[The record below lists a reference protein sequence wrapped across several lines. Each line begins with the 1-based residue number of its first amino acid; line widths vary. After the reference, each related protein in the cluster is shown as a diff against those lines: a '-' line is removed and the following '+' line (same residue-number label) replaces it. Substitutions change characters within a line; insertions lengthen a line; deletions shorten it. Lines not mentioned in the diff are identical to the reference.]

1 MVARSALGRELLG
14 AVALIAL
21 LITGLALWTG
31 TMPPLVVVE
40 SGSMMHSDSG
50 EVGAIDPGDLVLLM
64 GVDDQTVIHTYVEER
79 MRTGPI
85 EQHGKVG
92 DVIIYD
98 KNGAGGTPIIHRALL
113 EVRAESL
120 GVATSSNACDGTW
133 DPINAV
139 CVLTWT
145 IPGTNQIDVSA
156 VNLTLPE
163 IACVP
168 EGHVMVS
175 EPFLSIIEWTPSHE
189 GYVTLGDN
197 NDCRVDQRGVVVNV
211 TGIQDAEYAPVQ
223 IVRREWLVGS
233 AGPEI
238 PWLGSVKLV
247 TMSSGPGSSEVPNAS
262 WLKLSATIGLL
273 FIITNITPLFRVIKD
288 GDPICS
294 VMDVWEEE

>member
-1 MVARSALGRELLG
+1 MGRELLG
-14 AVALIAL
+14 AVALIVL

-64 GVDDQTVIHTYVEER
+64 DVDDQTVIHTYVEER
-79 MRTGPI
+79 MRSNPI
-85 EQHGKVG
+85 EQHGKGG

-113 EVRAESL
+113 KVQAERSS
-120 GVATSSNACDGTW
+120 VANSSNTCDGTW
-133 DPINAV
+133 DPVHVTCI
-139 CVLTWT
+139 LTWT
-145 IPGTNQIDVSA
+145 IPGTDQVDVSS

-163 IACVP
+163 VACVP
-168 EGHVMVS
+168 VGHVMVS
-175 EPFLSIIEWTPSHE
+175 EPFLTIVDWTPSHE

-211 TGIQDAEYAPVQ
+211 TGILDAEYAPVQ
-223 IVRREWLVGS
+223 IVRNEWLVGS

-238 PWLGSVKLV
+238 PWLGAVKLV
-247 TMSSGPGSSEVPNAS
+247 TMSSGPGSSEVPNDS
-262 WLKLSATIGLL
+262 WLKLSASIAIL
-273 FIITNITPLFRVIKD
+273 FIITNITPLLRLIKD

-294 VMDVWEEE
+294 VMDAWEEE